1 MSVAAAT
8 MCATLIDE
16 WIAGGVRHA
25 VVAPGSRS
33 TPIVLALAARAAKGE
48 ISVQVAHD
56 ERVAGFMALGMGL
69 SGVPALVVCTSG
81 TAAAN
86 LMPAVVEAGL
96 SEVPMLVVTADRPP
110 ELRDVGA
117 AQTVD
122 QTHIFGRAVRW
133 FHDPGVADL
142 AASGSWRSLARR
154 ARSASQNGPVH
165 LNLPFREPLV
175 SAPDE
180 LPAQLPGSPINA
192 AHPDDVAPPRVRHA
206 VLQQAGNGD
215 PVPDSAHTS
224 RGVILAGGRSGV
236 SVHQIRELAARTGWP
251 IIADPLSEARQIP
264 GAICAAD
271 QILRTEEFVERATTE
286 VIVRI
291 GRPAASKVL
300 AQWVAHSS
308 ATLVQVGGPGVID
321 PDHRVAAKCQI
332 EDLLSCGWEFGID
345 PQWWALWTEAEAIAQ
360 TWIDEVLGAQ
370 TELTEPAIARL
381 FAHALSAAP
390 QDAVTAVQEVVVAS
404 SMPIRDLEWFGGPS
418 AQAHANRGANGIDG
432 TISTAL
438 GIACTGVRTAVLLGD
453 LAFLHDLNALIG
465 MPQRQC
471 EGRSLDL
478 RILVVDND
486 GGGIFSFLPQASHLE
501 SETFEQFFGT
511 PHGSDLIQISKGF
524 GVSARTVDTA
534 GDLLAAL
541 QEPGPQVIRVRT
553 DRTLNTEVHAAL
565 TAAVTREISQHLRS

>member
-86 LMPAVVEAGL
+86 LVPAVVEAGL
-96 SEVPMLVVTADRPP
+96 SEVPMLVLTADRPP
-110 ELRDVGA
+110 ELREVGA

-133 FHDPGVADL
+133 FHDPGVADF
-142 AASGSWRSLARR
+142 AASNSWRSLAKR
-154 ARSASQNGPVH
+154 ARDASRKGPVH

-175 SAPDE
+175 AAPDE
-180 LPAQLPGSPINA
+180 LPSQLSSRHDDSLTDAPEQPKVRQAVLHRVDESDPIPDA
-192 AHPDDVAPPRVRHA
+192 AHR
-206 VLQQAGNGD
+206 
-215 PVPDSAHTS
+215 T

-236 SVHQIRELAARTGWP
+236 SVHHIRELAARTGWP

-271 QILRTEEFVERATTE
+271 QILRTEEFVQHANTE
-286 VIVRI
+286 VMIRI

-300 AQWVAHSS
+300 SQWVAHSS
-308 ATLVQVGGPGVID
+308 APLVQVGGPGVID
-321 PDHRVAAKCQI
+321 PDHRVAARCRI
-332 EDLLSCGWEFGID
+332 EDLLSCDWEFELD
-345 PQWWALWTEAEAIAQ
+345 PGWWALWTQAEAIAQ
-360 TWIDEVLGAQ
+360 TWIEEVLGAQ
-370 TELTEPAIARL
+370 TDLCEPAIARL
-381 FAHALSAAP
+381 FAQAVAPGSQNSA
-390 QDAVTAVQEVVVAS
+390 VAVQEIVVAS

-432 TISTAL
+432 TMSTAL
-438 GIACTGVRTAVLLGD
+438 GIACTGAPTAVLLGD

-465 MPQRQC
+465 LKQREC
-471 EGRSLDL
+471 EGRRPDL
-478 RILVVDND
+478 RIVVVDND

-501 SETFEQFFGT
+501 PEVFEQFFGT
-511 PHGSDLIQISKGF
+511 PHGADLIQIAQGF
-524 GVSARTVDTA
+524 GIPARTVDSA
-534 GDLLAAL
+534 GDLVAAL
-541 QEPGPQVIRVRT
+541 QEPGPHVIRVRT
-553 DRTLNTEVHAAL
+553 DRALNIEVHAAL
-565 TAAVTREISQHLRS
+565 TAAVTREIARHLG

>member
-33 TPIVLALAARAAKGE
+33 TPLVLALAARAAQGD

-96 SEVPMLVVTADRPP
+96 SEVPMLVLTADRPP

-142 AASGSWRSLARR
+142 AASNSWRSLAKR
-154 ARSASQNGPVH
+154 ARDASRKGPVH

-175 SAPDE
+175 AAPE
-180 LPAQLPGSPINA
+180 GLPPQLPSKY
-192 AHPDDVAPPRVRHA
+192 DDSATHVSQRPKVREA
-206 VLQQAGNGD
+206 MLQQVGQSD
-215 PVPDSAHTS
+215 PIPDSAQRT

-271 QILRTEEFVERATTE
+271 QILRTEEFVQRANTE
-286 VIVRI
+286 VIIRI

-300 AQWVAHSS
+300 AQWVANSS

-321 PDHRVAAKCQI
+321 PEHRVAARCHIQ
-332 EDLLSCGWEFGID
+332 DLLGCEWAFGLD
-345 PQWWALWTEAEAIAQ
+345 PEWWALWAQAEAIAQ

-381 FAHALSAAP
+381 FAQAVAAESENP
-390 QDAVTAVQEVVVAS
+390 VETVQEIVVAS

-438 GIACTGVRTAVLLGD
+438 GIACTGARVAVLLGD

-465 MPQRQC
+465 IQQRQC
-471 EGRSLDL
+471 QGRSLDL

-501 SETFEQFFGT
+501 PETFEQFFGT
-511 PHGSDLIQISKGF
+511 PHGADLVQIAHGF
-524 GVSARTVDTA
+524 KIPARTVETSA
-534 GDLLAAL
+534 DLMAAL
-541 QEPGPQVIRVRT
+541 QDPGPQVIRVRT
-553 DRTLNTEVHAAL
+553 DRAANTEVHASL
-565 TAAVTREISQHLRS
+565 TEAITREIAQHLRR